1 MAMKQIFS
9 ATLIKKDGK
18 LEYALDAKKQLYKE
32 FVDSL
37 DDGTKV
43 EIFMDVSG
51 NKGSKAQLAKIH
63 AMLRQLANDI
73 GDDFDSIK
81 YEIKERSG
89 LCIDHQCKSFGDCDR
104 DELNSVI
111 QVILQYGDFVGS
123 NLR

>member
-1 MAMKQIFS
+1 MKQIFS
-9 ATLIKKDGK
+9 ATLTKKDGK
-18 LEYALDAKKQLYKE
+18 LEYTLDAKKQLYNE
-32 FVDSL
+32 FVNSL
-37 DDGTKV
+37 DEGTKV

-89 LCIDHQCKSFGDCDR
+89 LCIDNQCKSFGDCDR